1 MMGHN
6 IDEKAKKIITEYS
19 ESLSRS
25 AEENDTRK
33 ELREKWEE
41 LGHDTKALQ
50 DGISRSKKSLK
61 LREGYDE
68 SMAYFN
74 KLHEEIGGSESLFSW
89 VVKRDEEKQNERDA
103 KKAER
108 EKQKAKDDEYKPAA
122 ERRPKAGKV
131 VFGKDAAAGEKADDE
146 HSVGEQQAAAYQAA
160 HVTTETFQ

>member
-6 IDEKAKKIITEYS
+6 IDDKAKKIIADYS
-19 ESLSRS
+19 ESLARS
-25 AEENDTRK
+25 AEENDIRK
-33 ELREKWEE
+33 DLRDQWEE
-41 LGHDTKALQ
+41 LGQDTKALQ

-74 KLHEEIGGSESLFSW
+74 KLHDEMGGSENLFSW
-89 VVKRDEEKQNERDA
+89 VVEREEEKQKERDA

-122 ERRPKAGKV
+122 ERKPKNGKV
-131 VFGKDAAAGEKADDE
+131 VSGKDAASGEKADDD
-146 HSVGEQQAAAYQAA
+146 VGTQQAAAYQAA
-160 HVTTETFQ
+160 HGSTAVN